1 MFQATGSSLLTYK
14 DATGVAQTQTFS
26 ASATGAT
33 SEEALKSLN
42 DILFSLVYSYLASIV
57 GYTDVVIETYNL
69 NVTPLVPQPYLEL
82 YYNLVLVDG
91 KIINDSE
98 VLYNENPYAGTANIC
113 MVNQDGTLNNNYIS
127 YLSSR
132 TYPSPNYNLP
142 PLYSETFTILLEDGS
157 LVSGTN
163 LYLDNG
169 DGFVTDKPYEIFQIM
184 SKSGVFEQCNYV
196 KILYDN
202 SDPNLYKRVVQFFS

>member
-1 MFQATGSSLLTYK
+1 MFQATGSSLLSYK
-14 DATGVAQTQTFS
+14 DATGVVQTQTFS

-42 DILFSLVYSYLASIV
+42 DALFSLVYNYLASIV
-57 GYTDVVIETYNL
+57 GYTDVVIETYDL
-69 NVTPLVPQPYLEL
+69 NVTPDVPQPYLEL
-82 YYNLVLVDG
+82 YYNLVRVDG
-91 KIINDSE
+91 KTVNDSE

-113 MVNQDGTLNNNYIS
+113 MVNQDGTPNNNYIS

-132 TYPSPNYNLP
+132 TYPSPENNLP
-142 PLYSETFTILLEDGS
+142 PLYSEMFTILLKDGDLIS
-157 LVSGTN
+157 ATS

-169 DGFVTDKPYEIFQIM
+169 DGFATNKPYEFFQFCA
-184 SKSGVFEQCNYV
+184 KSGIFEQCNYV

-202 SDPNLYKRVVQFFS
+202 SNPNLYKRVVQFFQ